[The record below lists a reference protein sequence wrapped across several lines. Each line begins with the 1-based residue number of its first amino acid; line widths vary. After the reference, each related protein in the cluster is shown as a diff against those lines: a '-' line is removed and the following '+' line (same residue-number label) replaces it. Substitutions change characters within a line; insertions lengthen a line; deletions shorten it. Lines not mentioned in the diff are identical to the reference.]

1 MFGVPFLL
9 LLQRTGE
16 TLPKSI
22 QSALKWLKLNA
33 MHQVSCGMNLVSLV
47 HVTTHH
53 TLSLQIGIFRKSGV
67 KSRIQKLKTV
77 VEESPVVS
85 ISLYDIQQAY
95 DVADMVKQYFRE
107 LPDTLL
113 TAKMSETFVAIFQR
127 NFHFIYNISKI
138 SCLYG

>member
-1 MFGVPFLL
+1 MRCTKWVTEICFFFD
-9 LLQRTGE
+9 T
-16 TLPKSI
+16 
-22 QSALKWLKLNA
+22 QS
-33 MHQVSCGMNLVSLV
+33 Q
-47 HVTTHH
+47 
-53 TLSLQIGIFRKSGV
+53 TLSIRQIGIFRKSGV

-77 VEESPVVS
+77 VEESPIVS

-127 NFHFIYNISKI
+127 N
-138 SCLYG
+138 